1 METIQG
7 LHRTNYCGQLRAKNI
22 GEEVTLMGWAQTT
35 RDLGSLCF
43 IDIRD
48 RTGISQL
55 VFDKEK
61 SADLYEKAKTIK
73 QEYVI
78 AAVGKVEKRSSENP
92 DLPTG
97 EVEVLCQELR
107 LLSQSQTPPI
117 YIKDDDNAKEEIRLK
132 YRYLDLR
139 KSKLQEMLSARAEI
153 TRLFRNFLHQEGFIE
168 VETPF
173 LGKPTP
179 EGARD
184 YLVPSRMNPGHFY
197 ALPQSPQL
205 MKQLLM
211 IGGTDRYYQVAR
223 CFRDEDLRAN
233 RQPEF
238 TQVDLEMSF
247 VTMDDVMDVNERLM
261 VYVFKEFL
269 GVDLQRPFPRM
280 TYKDAMENYGTDK
293 PDLRYGFQIKNVDD
307 LGKSM
312 DFPLFTDGLKEGK
325 SIYAIN
331 FNGLSSAY
339 TRKGL
344 DKLTTYAKG
353 IGASNLLWAR
363 KEDGEIK
370 SSFNKYLNAE
380 TEKKLHD
387 LLDLQDGDLALIMVE
402 EKAKALELMGLLR
415 VYVASENLTFDPKDF
430 KVTWI
435 VDFPMFTWSEEEGR
449 FVAEHHPFTMPL
461 EEDLALLATEPE
473 KVRAQ
478 AYDIVIN
485 GDERGGGSIRIHDP
499 KLQHQIFEL
508 LKLTPEDIS
517 NRFGFFLEALK
528 YGAPPH
534 GGIAYGLDRFIMM
547 LINRTSIKDVIAFP
561 KTQMAS
567 DLMMEAPT
575 TVTKAQLDEL
585 HLNILGIKK
594 E

>member
-1 METIQG
+1 METIKG
-7 LHRTNYCGQLRAKNI
+7 LKRTNFCGDLRKENI

-35 RDLGSLCF
+35 RNLGSLCF
-43 IDIRD
+43 IDLRD

-55 VFDKEK
+55 VVNKEK
-61 SADLYEKAKTIK
+61 NPDLYEKARAVR
-73 QEYVI
+73 QEYVL
-78 AAVGKVEKRSSENP
+78 AAVGRVEERSSKNP

-97 EVEVLCQELR
+97 EIEVLCTELR
-107 LLSQSQTPPI
+107 LLAQSETPPI

-139 KSKLQEMLSARAEI
+139 KFKMQEMLTARAEI
-153 TRLFRNFLHQEGFIE
+153 TRLFRSFLHQEGFIE

-184 YLVPSRMNPGHFY
+184 YLVPSRINDGHFY

-247 VTMDDVMDVNERLM
+247 VTMDDVIDMNERLM

-269 GVDLQRPFPRM
+269 GIELKRPFPRM

-293 PDLRYGFQIKNVDD
+293 PDLRYGFPIKG
-307 LGKSM
+307 LSSLAQLM
-312 DFPLFTDGLKEGK
+312 EFPLFSDGVRDGK

-331 FNGLSSAY
+331 FKGLSSAY

-344 DKLTTYAKG
+344 DQLATYAKG
-353 IGASNLLWAR
+353 IGAENLLWIR
-363 KEDGEIK
+363 KEGEDLK
-370 SSFNKYLNAE
+370 TSFNKYLNEGAE
-380 TEKKLHD
+380 EKIND
-387 LLDLQDGDLALIMVE
+387 LLDLQDGDLALVTVGQ
-402 EKAKALELMGLLR
+402 KPQALELMGLLR

-430 KVTWI
+430 KITWI
-435 VDFPMFTWSEEEGR
+435 VEFPMFTWSEEEGR

-461 EEDLALLATEPE
+461 EEDLPLLSTEPE

-485 GDERGGGSIRIHDP
+485 GDERGGGSIRINDP
-499 KLQHQIFEL
+499 NLQHQIFEL

-547 LINRTSIKDVIAFP
+547 LINRASIKDVIAFP
-561 KTQMAS
+561 KTQMAA

-575 TVTKAQLDEL
+575 TVTQAQLDEL
-585 HLNILGIKK
+585 HIRISGIKEK
-594 E
+594 

>member
-61 SADLYEKAKTIK
+61 SAELYEKAKTIK

-415 VYVASENLTFDPKDF
+415 VYVASENLAFDPKDF

>member
-61 SADLYEKAKTIK
+61 NADLYEKAKTIK

-353 IGASNLLWAR
+353 IGASNLLWVR
-363 KEDGEIK
+363 NEDGEIK
-370 SSFNKYLNAE
+370 SSFNKYVNAE

>member
-61 SADLYEKAKTIK
+61 NADLYEKAKTIK

-312 DFPLFTDGLKEGK
+312 DFPLFTDGLKEEK

-353 IGASNLLWAR
+353 IGASNLLWVR
-363 KEDGEIK
+363 NEDGEIK
-370 SSFNKYLNAE
+370 SSFNKYVNAE

>member
-508 LKLTPEDIS
+508 LKLTPEEIS

-585 HLNILGIKK
+585 HLNILGIKR

>member
-415 VYVASENLTFDPKDF
+415 VYVASENLAFDPKDF

>member
-370 SSFNKYLNAE
+370 SSFNKY
-380 TEKKLHD
+380 
-387 LLDLQDGDLALIMVE
+387 
-402 EKAKALELMGLLR
+402 
-415 VYVASENLTFDPKDF
+415 
-430 KVTWI
+430 
-435 VDFPMFTWSEEEGR
+435 
-449 FVAEHHPFTMPL
+449 
-461 EEDLALLATEPE
+461 
-473 KVRAQ
+473 
-478 AYDIVIN
+478 
-485 GDERGGGSIRIHDP
+485 
-499 KLQHQIFEL
+499 
-508 LKLTPEDIS
+508 
-517 NRFGFFLEALK
+517 
-528 YGAPPH
+528 
-534 GGIAYGLDRFIMM
+534 DR
-547 LINRTSIKDVIAFP
+547 P
-561 KTQMAS
+561 C
-567 DLMMEAPT
+567 
-575 TVTKAQLDEL
+575 
-585 HLNILGIKK
+585 G
-594 E
+594 